1 MVKDLNDMRMAI
13 LILVN
18 LKMVKQ
24 MEKEYTLGQT
34 EKFMMVNGKLV

>member
-1 MVKDLNDMRMAI
+1 MVKDLKDMRMAI

>member
-1 MVKDLNDMRMAI
+1 MEKDLKDMRMAI

>member
-1 MVKDLNDMRMAI
+1 MVKDLKDMRMAI

-24 MEKEYTLGQT
+24 MEKEYILGQT